1 MKTQTIFEKF
11 TLILMGNFELKKRG
25 NKVESKTKERKLATN
40 FFNPECI
47 YISDYYNKNYQNDE
61 EIYASNSTVA
71 EGVNQGNQHIYL
83 NGNNYT
89 SALRNNPQMSQTNIA
104 AMPTWNRHHLNK
116 NELFVSILQNLIIW
130 FNFNKNN

>member
-1 MKTQTIFEKF
+1 
-11 TLILMGNFELKKRG
+11 MGNFELKKRG

-130 FNFNKNN
+130 FNLDKNN